1 MICARS
7 HRDAPLECC
16 RERSILGDCQTGA
29 IRRRNS
35 EYFALQDRNSNLIY
49 CNLEY
54 SILGYYPVTA
64 LIVQHLHTGALTK
77 MSSANEDLERN
88 FGFLLV
94 DVARLLKT
102 SYDRR
107 VRELDLTRSQW
118 WVLNHLFRHDGIRQS
133 ELADI
138 LEIER
143 PALGRLIDRLES
155 SGWVRRQPDPEDRRA
170 KQIFLTEDVAPIV
183 SRMRRIASELR
194 GDATDG
200 LTSEE
205 QTQLVDT
212 LMKIKSNL
220 TKELDVSDG
229 ADTTGS
235 SVNGRSSGDSA
246 SSNRLGTSR

>member
-1 MICARS
+1 MTS
-7 HRDAPLECC
+7 TD
-16 RERSILGDCQTGA
+16 
-29 IRRRNS
+29 
-35 EYFALQDRNSNLIY
+35 
-49 CNLEY
+49 
-54 SILGYYPVTA
+54 
-64 LIVQHLHTGALTK
+64 
-77 MSSANEDLERN
+77 EDLERN

-118 WVLNHLFRHDGIRQS
+118 WVLNHLFRHEGIRQS

-155 SGWVRRQPDPEDRRA
+155 SGWVRRQPDPQDRRA

-194 GDATDG
+194 SDATDG
-200 LTSEE
+200 LTADE

-220 TKELDVSDG
+220 TKELDVSDST
-229 ADTTGS
+229 DPT
-235 SVNGRSSGDSA
+235 GRSMNNRPSGNATNA
-246 SSNRLGTSR
+246 SRMGTSR